1 MDPNVPGFPSAMQ
14 QTAGFPVTPQ
24 NPQQFPYYPNAIPP
38 FPQSKG
44 VSHPPQQQHQH
55 TPFGAVPMQAGP
67 SGAMMPS
74 GFPQQSSVVHVR
86 VCANGL
92 TRTHYCATIACRL
105 ALLFFVSFVFLA
117 KVRRR
122 RWPQG
127 LAANHPDGLVG
138 PHANFSAPFAQPP
151 VPATSMSQFLPPQA
165 TATSTLP
172 ATTAQSFPP
181 NMASVSATNM
191 IPAQQ
196 QQQRAGPQQNP
207 LSSSAQPAPQ
217 SPATAAREKARVST
231 LLDINS
237 MLLQEVMNLQAA
249 GKAGAPSQGAP
260 ESNPSP
266 GSDQTSDKPTQ
277 RPSTEYFECMRRLQ
291 ANLGYLATIA
301 DRAKKSGGVPPAAPA
316 IMSPP
321 PNMPSM
327 NEIYNKLNE
336 LFPRSAQGGIGTPQQ
351 SPQSLQGNG
360 RPSPSPAVE
369 HV

>member
-38 FPQSKG
+38 FPQSKA

-74 GFPQQSSVVHVR
+74 GFPQQSS
-86 VCANGL
+86 
-92 TRTHYCATIACRL
+92 
-105 ALLFFVSFVFLA
+105 
-117 KVRRR
+117 
-122 RWPQG
+122 
-127 LAANHPDGLVG
+127 G

-151 VPATSMSQFLPPQA
+151 VPATSMSQYLPPQA

-181 NMASVSATNM
+181 NMASAPATNM
-191 IPAQQ
+191 MPA
-196 QQQRAGPQQNP
+196 QQQRAGPQQHP
-207 LSSSAQPAPQ
+207 LPSSAQPAPQ

-249 GKAGAPSQGAP
+249 GKAGAPSQGAQ
-260 ESNPSP
+260 ESNPAP

-327 NEIYNKLNE
+327 NEIYSKLNE
-336 LFPRSAQGGIGTPQQ
+336 LFPRAAQGGIGTPQQ

-369 HV
+369 HVV